1 MKSETAK
8 LPKGQRYPLKPS
20 ALEAALAEA
29 HIAIDTHLIRS
40 PGDLFDAYFWP
51 PNNNVPRER
60 LYVRVGSVPSE
71 LVADARR
78 HVESVMIPTLVKWI
92 ADILVRDCNSPVR
105 REQQRLDLKLG

>member
-40 PGDLFDAYFWP
+40 PGDLFDAFFWP
-51 PNNNVPRER
+51 PNDNVPHER

-71 LVADARR
+71 RVTDARR
-78 HVESVMIPTLVKWI
+78 HVECVMIPTLVKWI
-92 ADILVRDCNSPVR
+92 ADILVRDRNSPIR
-105 REQQRLDLKLG
+105 REQQRLDLNLG

>member
-40 PGDLFDAYFWP
+40 PGDLFDAFFWP
-51 PNNNVPRER
+51 PNDNYLTSGSTFASGPCRQSG
-60 LYVRVGSVPSE
+60 LPMRVV
-71 LVADARR
+71 
-78 HVESVMIPTLVKWI
+78 TLN
-92 ADILVRDCNSPVR
+92 A
-105 REQQRLDLKLG
+105 